1 MFSDHSQAGTED
13 GLRTCRDAGS
23 SLLPAPGKP
32 RTPHPLVS
40 QTDDLELRTARLLWL
55 WPAVTS
61 GALRSCPTAREHLKP
76 GTSPQ
81 HRHGPGLLLSLPC
94 SGLTRSSFWSL
105 SPADMIICTWPRGFA
120 FVAGNPS
127 PWGLLF
133 PQHRPCLVM

>member
-13 GLRTCRDAGS
+13 GLRTCRDTGS

-32 RTPHPLVS
+32 HTPHPLVS

-55 WPAVTS
+55 RPTVKP
-61 GALRSCPTAREHLKP
+61 GASRSCPMAREHLKP

-81 HRHGPGLLLSLPC
+81 HWHSPGLLLSLPC

-105 SPADMIICTWPRGFA
+105 SPADTIIWPWPRGFA

-133 PQHRPCLVM
+133 PQHRPCLVT